1 MHGCVDGTTAYVSLL
16 TMHRGNATSTFI
28 AKHTGGRR
36 TASRLDSTLHMQAKL
51 VLVLVR
57 SLRWTERCRRDFV
70 LLLGGGVALRDK
82 DRSDLEAEGT
92 RFVTMPAPVVRGVP
106 SMDKLHALHLTS
118 YSRLL
123 VLDADIMV
131 LQSLDSLLTSHA
143 PPGQLTMGHHPY
155 DLQQSA
161 CAIPVEARGVGGML
175 VFQPSSS
182 TYEALVAY
190 IVRKYDA
197 PHLAHYSEQTG
208 VACFAHERRA
218 LRTLLC
224 SFLYDVAVGEM
235 STGRGGRLGSCKRFS
250 GFPASACEQV
260 EAHLRSA
267 CPWAAA
273 APHVRAIHFKGKLKP
288 WHHRD
293 PMRCLPLRR
302 GRLRVGP
309 RAGVVATR
317 RSGLELDARVLIGWV
332 PSLEHGA
339 GRCEVLGGASAGG
352 HGGARDAYLN
362 VSLTGRAVVFATGK
376 AVPRVCCRFE
386 TLVQGEW
393 YATIHNESPRRDV
406 IVDACVDG
414 EQKKCPI

>member
-16 TMHRGNATSTFI
+16 TMHGGNATSTFI

-208 VACFAHERRA
+208 VACFAHERR
-218 LRTLLC
+218 TKGV
-224 SFLYDVAVGEM
+224 D
-235 STGRGGRLGSCKRFS
+235 STGISLHLAGCAGSIK
-250 GFPASACEQV
+250 
-260 EAHLRSA
+260 
-267 CPWAAA
+267 
-273 APHVRAIHFKGKLKP
+273 
-288 WHHRD
+288 
-293 PMRCLPLRR
+293 
-302 GRLRVGP
+302 
-309 RAGVVATR
+309 T
-317 RSGLELDARVLIGWV
+317 
-332 PSLEHGA
+332 PS
-339 GRCEVLGGASAGG
+339 
-352 HGGARDAYLN
+352 
-362 VSLTGRAVVFATGK
+362 TATGK
-376 AVPRVCCRFE
+376 VS
-386 TLVQGEW
+386 
-393 YATIHNESPRRDV
+393 IHVSHILSGRCLAKIDWKSADPSNLTALCYNEVGLASPL
-406 IVDACVDG
+406 
-414 EQKKCPI
+414 